1 MQRQDIIEIK
11 KRKRESPWRP
21 AGIEVGG
28 AVGQEEEKK
37 KNPREAAVFVA
48 AEKMTRVYSLSET
61 HGIYRSCYSTRVDL
75 DRRIATDG

>member
-37 KNPREAAVFVA
+37 K
-48 AEKMTRVYSLSET
+48 KSQGGGCLC
-61 HGIYRSCYSTRVDL
+61 G
-75 DRRIATDG
+75 G